1 MGDKGKYLPWS
12 LCFILATSPPL
23 LPVIGASVAAVEK
36 AKQARE
42 IRRMAWRR
50 RPGWAWKTHPRH
62 LQGESR
68 HAGDRQRESEKGR
81 DREGGRNSFASGF
94 SARPMKMF

>member
-62 LQGESR
+62 GESR

-81 DREGGRNSFASGF
+81 DREGGRNSFASG
-94 SARPMKMF
+94 SLLGR

>member
-1 MGDKGKYLPWS
+1 
-12 LCFILATSPPL
+12 L
-23 LPVIGASVAAVEK
+23 LPVISASVAAVEK

-62 LQGESR
+62 GEIR

-81 DREGGRNSFASGF
+81 DREGGRNSFASG
-94 SARPMKMF
+94 SLLGR